1 MRNAIH
7 KHSIIVCLL
16 LSFSAFKGYA
26 QCTTNSW
33 AGWASSGSAASP
45 AINLNVCSPGSIS
58 PPSTGYTY
66 FQATNGTQYT
76 LSATGGTGWTTPSIS
91 IYKSTNAG
99 GTWAFFA
106 GSSGSSVTFTADI
119 TTNATN
125 NYIVVVNNGN
135 ACLPLPTPG
144 APTPSAANSALLNY
158 TQVVP
163 TVSSV
168 SVNYTCTNNDFTATG
183 GGPFYQWQGSNDNS
197 TWSNIS
203 GATATTYSANS
214 GTSPQYPYYRMLTY
228 NGTCTQQTS
237 GSINVLPRANAGAGN
252 VTVSSNVVM
261 GGTYNINGNFTLNS
275 GVTITEAQG
284 CPLVINATNITISG
298 TIDASAK
305 GGTGGSGG
313 SGGSGATGSGCGTV
327 GGGGAGSAGGSTG
340 GGGAGT
346 NGGNGNCVNIGC
358 GFACIG
364 GNDGFRSGAG
374 GGGGGGGGAYG
385 NTAGSGGNGSQGV
398 GGGSY
403 PSAGGGGTGGSAGS
417 SHGTATGSDIA
428 AGGGGGGAGGGGGG
442 WQSGTSGGNGG
453 NGGGAVSLIASNA
466 FTLTGSINVS
476 GANGG
481 NGGQGGGLSD
491 GSYNCGCVTGS
502 LWAGASGC
510 RDNSACGV
518 CTYYTYPQTGGGGGG
533 AGGGAGGGVLIQ
545 AFGLATITGSINA
558 NGGSGGA
565 SGYPGPAQ
573 GGCYFPN
580 RAGAGGSGGR
590 IKFFLNPC
598 QNNVTT
604 GSYQANLGSGG
615 AATNGNNAGFS
626 GSNGT
631 IQTNLVHPSYT
642 APVAG
647 TISANQTF
655 CGSGTPTAFTG
666 TASTGGTGSYTYN
679 WFSCTGGACA
689 VPADGQTTAGV
700 GWTDRGTNATGFT
713 ETGTLTSTTTYIR
726 RTING
731 IDGCARWS
739 NVITVTINSLSTAPT
754 GVTGT
759 TTICNGGSTTLT
771 VSGGSLGTGGAWK
784 WYTGSCGGTLAGTGA
799 SITVSPT
806 STTTYYVRAEGT
818 CNNTA
823 CASVTITVN
832 TLSTDPTSAAASPA
846 TICNGSSSTLTLTGG
861 GGGTGAVIKWYT
873 GSCGGTLAGT
883 GNSLSVSPTTTTTY
897 YGRYEGT
904 CNNTACV
911 TTTVTVNTL
920 STAPTGITGT
930 TTICN
935 GGSTTLTVSGGSAG
949 TGATAEWFTGSCGGT
964 SAGTGNSIT
973 VSPTSNTT
981 YYVRYNGTC
990 NTTSCASQLVT
1001 VNTLSTSP
1009 TSASAS
1015 PATICN
1021 GSSSSLTLTGGGGG
1035 TGATIK
1041 WYTGSC
1047 GGTLAGTGNSLSVS
1061 PTTTTTYYGR
1071 YEGTCNNTTCA
1082 TVTVNVDA
1090 VPTSSITTTPLIACG
1105 LTSAA
1110 LGGNTPSPG
1119 TGVWSQFSGPGT
1131 STFSGSTSGS
1141 STATVSVGGTYV
1153 FRWTV
1158 SNGVCTPATADVTVV
1173 FGAGASVPTSGG
1185 DKEACYRTAV
1195 PNLTATVGA
1204 GETIDWYDAASGGSL
1219 VKSSSTFFNEAID
1232 GTGPNPIPGT
1242 YTYYAEGRNTTSGCV
1257 SSTRT
1262 AITLTI
1268 RSVPVIS
1275 PTATPMTVCANDNV
1289 LLDAGAIAGSGT
1301 ITNYAWSSGIVGN
1314 VSSGTVN
1321 PTTTTPYTV
1330 SVTNSYS
1337 CTNDASVTVTVKS
1350 AAALVILPSS
1360 TVTTALEQCSDAGW
1374 TYYATTT
1381 NPDDWLFA
1389 IRKNGN
1395 SFTAKVDITIPGS
1408 TIDHINTTKPG
1419 YEHGS
1424 YLMNRYWNV
1433 EMLSGS
1439 ISGTVDVKFFYDPSE
1454 KAASLSAR
1462 DAAWTPYP
1470 STSKTPFRW
1479 FKTVGVPFDATR
1491 INLIDGNS
1499 FNGFPNVTLTDANT
1513 TALTENGVLYAQFN
1527 GITSFSGGTGGYG
1540 FSSPGA
1546 GLPVKLIAFT
1556 ATAIENSY
1564 VRLDWSTALEI
1575 NNAGFEIERSTNGS
1589 DFVKIGWVKGND
1601 NSTITQY
1608 YTFDDMTALQNVRY
1622 YYRLKQIDIGNVAFE
1637 YSNIATAMLVGDG
1650 KTAIG
1655 DFIPN
1660 PTKERSKID
1669 LFITND
1675 QAAIVDVYEVTGKFI
1690 KSETIDL
1697 RKGFNTYVIQTEDLS
1712 AATYIVSFKI
1722 DGQRFSK
1729 RLNVLK

>member
-1 MRNAIH
+1 MRSNLQRTGIVIVSKKTKPTTMKSFTLKYFLITIAIL
-7 KHSIIVCLL
+7 C
-16 LSFSAFKGYA
+16 FSVQRINA

-66 FQATNGTQYT
+66 FQATNGTRYT

-106 GSSGSSVTFTADI
+106 GSSGSSVSFTADI

-144 APTPSAANSALLNY
+144 APTPGAANSALLNY
-158 TQVVP
+158 TQTVP
-163 TVSSV
+163 TAASV
-168 SVNYTCTNNDFTATG
+168 SINYTCTTNDFAATG

-197 TWSNIS
+197 SWSNIS
-203 GATATTYSANS
+203 GATSTSYSANS
-214 GTSPQYPYYRMLTY
+214 GTSPQYPFYRVVSS
-228 NGTCTQQTS
+228 NGTCTSQAS
-237 GSINVLPRANAGAGN
+237 SSINVLPRANAGAGN

-261 GGTYNINGNFTLNS
+261 GGTYNINGNFTLSS
-275 GVTITEAQG
+275 GVIITEAQG

-327 GGGGAGSAGGSTG
+327 GAGIGGSAGGSTG
-340 GGGAGT
+340 GGGAGV

-358 GFACIG
+358 GTLCIG

-385 NTAGSGGNGSQGV
+385 NSAGGGGNGSQGV

-403 PSAGGGGTGGSAGS
+403 PAAGGAGSAGSAGS

-442 WQSGTSGGNGG
+442 WQGGTSGGNGG

-466 FTLTGSINVS
+466 FTLTGSINVN
-476 GANGG
+476 GTNGG

-545 AFGLATITGSINA
+545 AFGLATITGNINA
-558 NGGSGGA
+558 NGGTGGA

-573 GGCYFPN
+573 GGCYFAN

-615 AATNGNNAGFS
+615 TATNGNNAGFS

-631 IQTNLVHPSYT
+631 IQTNLIHPSYT

-689 VPADGQTTAGV
+689 IPADGQTTAGV

-739 NVITVTINSLSTAPT
+739 NVVTVTINSLSTAPT
-754 GVTGT
+754 GITGT

-771 VSGGSLGTGGAWK
+771 VSGGSAGTGATAQWF
-784 WYTGSCGGTLAGTGA
+784 TGSCGGTSAGTGN

-806 STTTYYVRAEGT
+806 INTTYYVRYSGT
-818 CNNTA
+818 CNTTT
-823 CASVTITVN
+823 CASQLVTVN
-832 TLSTDPTSAAASPA
+832 TLSTAPTGITGTT
-846 TICNGSSSTLTLTGG
+846 TICNGGSTTLTVSGG
-861 GGGTGAVIKWYT
+861 SAGTGATAEWFT
-873 GSCGGTLAGT
+873 GSCGGTSAGT
-883 GNSLSVSPTTTTTY
+883 GNSITVSPTINTTY
-897 YGRYEGT
+897 YVRYSGT
-904 CNNTACV
+904 CN
-911 TTTVTVNTL
+911 TTTCASQLVTVNTL

-981 YYVRYNGTC
+981 YYVRYSGTC
-990 NTTSCASQLVT
+990 NTTTCASVT
-1001 VNTLSTSP
+1001 VN
-1009 TSASAS
+1009 
-1015 PATICN
+1015 I
-1021 GSSSSLTLTGGGGG
+1021 
-1035 TGATIK
+1035 
-1041 WYTGSC
+1041 
-1047 GGTLAGTGNSLSVS
+1047 
-1061 PTTTTTYYGR
+1061 
-1071 YEGTCNNTTCA
+1071 
-1082 TVTVNVDA
+1082 DA
-1090 VPTSSITTTPLIACG
+1090 VPTASITITPLIACG

-1131 STFSGSTSGS
+1131 STFSASTSES

-1204 GETIDWYDAASGGSL
+1204 GETIDWYDASSGGSL
-1219 VKSSSTFFNEAID
+1219 VKSFSTFFNEAID

-1268 RSVPVIS
+1268 RSVPIIS

-1289 LLDAGAIAGSGT
+1289 LLDAGATAGSGT
-1301 ITNYAWSSGIVGN
+1301 ITTYAWSSGIVGN

-1360 TVTTALEQCSDAGW
+1360 TVTTALEQCSDGGW

-1395 SFTAKVDITIPGS
+1395 SFTAKVDISIPGS

-1462 DAAWTPYP
+1462 DVAWTPYP

-1556 ATAIENSY
+1556 ATAVENSY

-1608 YTFDDMTALQNVRY
+1608 YSFDDKTALQNVRY
-1622 YYRLKQIDIGNVAFE
+1622 YYRLKQIDIGNIAFE

-1697 RKGFNTYVIQTEDLS
+1697 KKGFNTYVIQTEDLS